1 MILRILRQVARRT
14 GKHEKTVLKIKMI
27 IKMKMMLLMIIKM
40 KIKKVI
46 MKVMKITMN
55 RMVTTGN
62 TECICCISLF
72 RHTAGT
78 TKKKHTTQPIPE
90 FFFETRVARQR
101 ILPSPCSPNI

>member
-1 MILRILRQVARRT
+1 
-14 GKHEKTVLKIKMI
+14 
-27 IKMKMMLLMIIKM
+27 MKMMLLMIIKM

-78 TKKKHTTQPIPE
+78 TKKNTPRNPSLS
-90 FFFETRVARQR
+90 FFLKLEWLVKESS
-101 ILPSPCSPNI
+101 LPLVRPTYSQGKTKNKL